1 MGMESTVYFKGLVTI
16 LACAGLFLLLAI
28 PLILRKIPRNSLY
41 GFRTLKTL
49 KSDRVW
55 YEANF
60 FFGWGMVF
68 SSLTSAA
75 AIIILYKLA
84 VLTPNQY
91 INSSLVILAVP
102 IVMAILLTLL
112 RIQKIKDTL

>member
-1 MGMESTVYFKGLVTI
+1 MESTVYFKGLVTV
-16 LACAGLFLLLAI
+16 LVCAGLFLLLAI
-28 PLILRKIPRNSLY
+28 PLILRKVPRNRVY
-41 GFRTLKTL
+41 GFRTPKTL
-49 KSDRVW
+49 QNDWVW

-84 VLTPNQY
+84 ILAPDQY
-91 INSSLVILAVP
+91 INSSLVVLAVP
-102 IVMAILLTLL
+102 LIIAVLLTLF
-112 RIQKIKDTL
+112 RIRKIKETP